1 MSHSYYQ
8 LSTGRVAAID
18 GDCAFPSLN
27 QALSEPNGLI
37 AIGGDLSATRLL
49 SAYKQGIFPW
59 YNAGE
64 PIMWW
69 SPNPRMV
76 LFPDELKTS
85 SSLKKTLKKNPFE
98 VRFNTAFRQVISACS
113 LSPRGEQ
120 AGANQSNT
128 WISDE
133 MINAYCELHN
143 LGYAISAE
151 SWLNN
156 KLVGGCYGIKIGHM
170 FYGES
175 MFHTQ
180 TDASKVAFVHLVNQ
194 LKNERVGMI
203 DCQMKT
209 PLLASFGGCEIERE
223 EFMQNLLKLIE

>member
-59 YNAGE
+59 FNLGE

-76 LFPDELKTS
+76 LFPDELKIS

-113 LSPRGEQ
+113 LSPRAEQ

-128 WISDE
+128 WISNE

-156 KLVGGCYGIKIGHM
+156 QLVGGCYGIKIGHM

-175 MFHTQ
+175 MFHHVSN
-180 TDASKVAFVHLVNQ
+180 ASKVAFVHMVNH
-194 LKNERVGMI
+194 LKNQKVGMI

-209 PLLASFGGCEIERE
+209 PLLTSFGGREIERE
-223 EFMQNLLKLIE
+223 EFINNLSKLL